1 LGRSK
6 AAPIIQSSCSMHAP
20 PCSWRSCTVAR
31 QFAQIQIYTEEVS
44 KGRAPSVSIDDVCRL
59 WQACV
64 GMEEE

>member
-1 LGRSK
+1 
-6 AAPIIQSSCSMHAP
+6 MHAP